1 MVASLFAA
9 QSRSRA
15 TCGRFGASLT
25 RIAALA
31 VGSALWR
38 DHRQQVCGLRTY
50 SSFSYLL
57 SSTYPTPKNAHRN
70 VNAFITRSAV
80 SIRISRRYRKYRTT
94 YTLCEYSN
102 FTSQRL
108 FIICVKNMRA
118 NAAAK
123 DFDEWFLG
131 FAILSVDLSWLHFA
145 WDQNKNS
152 LMLKLLEVQIEI
164 RLRHFVLLF
173 CSLKKFESR
182 TWWYLV
188 FFSYIIY
195 PESLIN
201 LN

>member
-1 MVASLFAA
+1 MCWRHCLRRRVGLGRLA
-9 QSRSRA
+9 
-15 TCGRFGASLT
+15 GRFGASLT

-70 VNAFITRSAV
+70 VNAFITRSAA

-94 YTLCEYSN
+94 YTLCEYLN

-108 FIICVKNMRA
+108 FLICVKNMRA

-145 WDQNKNS
+145 WDQKKKKKKFTDVKTVGSSNWTPAS
-152 LMLKLLEVQIEI
+152 TFFSFI
-164 RLRHFVLLF
+164 LF
-173 CSLKKFESR
+173 LKKVCVEN
-182 TWWYLV
+182 LV
-188 FFSYIIY
+188 VLSFFF
-195 PESLIN
+195 L
-201 LN
+201 